1 MSYFAVHYRYVQDA
15 DALDLVRPR
24 HREYLAALV
33 GDTLVASGP
42 YPEAAVLSALLIFN
56 AESRDRIVGQL
67 NADPFWQEGLIAE
80 RVIEPW
86 NPVIGSLA

>member
-1 MSYFAVHYRYVQDA
+1 MSYFAVHYTYVSDS

-24 HREYLAALV
+24 HREYLSSLV

-42 YPEAAVLSALLIFN
+42 YPGSVPPGALLIFS
-56 AESRDRIVGQL
+56 ADSEDLVHTQL

-80 RVIEPW
+80 RRVQPW